1 MIKPILISPTKKA
14 GLLLLAVICLFG
26 SSLFAQ
32 DRTVSGTVTDLANG
46 QTLPGVTVKVKNT
59 NTATYTD
66 ADGKYTLAVSS
77 ADAVLVFSYLGY
89 KTLEE
94 PAGTRTSVNAGLSAD
109 DRLLDEVVVTAL
121 GVKREERALGYAT
134 QKLGGETLN
143 TVKGTNVATSMTGKV
158 AGLWVR
164 NSTEFNEAPTMLL
177 RGETPLLVIDGV
189 PYGNMNLGNIP
200 QDDIESIDVLKG
212 PTAAALYGSRGGG
225 GAVIVTTKKGAKGK
239 GLQVTFNSNNMM
251 NAGFLMLPEV
261 QTSYSAGLGG
271 VYSPTDYVW
280 GAKLDAGVMANQWN
294 PVTKQ
299 MEVRELTS
307 AGKNNFRDFLQTGL
321 VSNNNLS
328 IAQSGENGSFRIS
341 LNHIL
346 DKGQYPNLK
355 ANAINFNVSGE
366 MKLSDKLNITS
377 SMGINRKQ
385 APQTFGGGYN
395 DQGYIYNI
403 LVWMGPEY
411 DLSLYKDNYWVI
423 PNEQQN
429 WHYTAWYDN
438 PYIMAYEKL
447 RGIEQTKMNSNFSIN
462 YKLFPG
468 AKLLIRPGFDL
479 YQNADERRNPP
490 NILSNRGWDAAGM
503 YSLAKATG
511 WSFNGDAIL
520 MYEKTLGDF
529 GLDLLGGGTIYTY
542 VDDNLSSSTRGGIT
556 IPGWYSL
563 NNSVE
568 RANVSTSISRKQ
580 VNSLFGKASFSYLN
594 AVFLDVT
601 GRNDWSSTMPK
612 YSRSYFYP
620 SVGGSL
626 VLSEFIDMPKAVD
639 FLKLRGSWTVAKS
652 DLSVYA
658 TNQAYS
664 TTLADWLPYNSAAYP
679 TTIRDGVVNAQ
690 TRRTWEAGF
699 SAYFLKKRFKFDAAY
714 FNRYLYNIQSS
725 ATISSASGFT
735 STLIN
740 IQETTVRK
748 GLELTLEAAAVKKE
762 NFNWDIVA
770 NWSNYQTYLKDLD
783 PVYSADNAWT
793 KSGNRTDVYTNRPWL
808 TDNNGNLIHGTN
820 GLPVR
825 SNYSYLIGYQ
835 NPKFVWGLANNFKY
849 KNFTAALSFD
859 GRVGG
864 LMYNYTSYKMYD
876 TGSHPDTDN
885 QYRYDE
891 VVNKNRSYVGQGV
904 KITGGTVTYDNYGK
918 ITSDTREYA
927 PNDTKVS
934 YQSYARSYGDGT
946 LGWADAT
953 FLKLREVA
961 LGYRLPASAAK
972 YVGAKSASVSLTG
985 QNVWLWTKEFR
996 FSDPDKADDTD
1007 LTSPSMRYVGLNL
1020 QLTF

>member
-1 MIKPILISPTKKA
+1 MIKIILTSAFQKGKIP
-14 GLLLLAVICLFG
+14 LLFFIFLA
-26 SSLFAQ
+26 SSIYAQ
-32 DRTVSGTVTDLANG
+32 NRTVTGTVTDASSG
-46 QTLPGVTVKVKNT
+46 QGLPGVTVSVKNT
-59 NTATYTD
+59 SKATYTD
-66 ADGKYTLAVSS
+66 SEGRYALVLSS
-77 ADAVLVFSYLGY
+77 EEKILTFSFMGFQTIEEVLGN
-89 KTLEE
+89 
-94 PAGTRTSVNAGLSAD
+94 RTEVNISLNPD
-109 DRLLDEVVVTAL
+109 DRLLEEVVVTAL
-121 GVKREERALGYAT
+121 GVKREERSLGYAT

-143 TVKGTNVATSMTGKV
+143 TVKGANVATSMTGKV

-189 PYGNMNLGNIP
+189 PYGNMNLSNIP

-239 GLQVTFNSNNMM
+239 GLEVTFNSNNMM

-261 QTSYSAGLGG
+261 QTGYSAGLGG

-280 GAKLDAGVMANQWN
+280 GAKLDEGVMANQWN
-294 PVTKQ
+294 PISKQ

-307 AGKNNFRDFLQTGL
+307 AGKNNFRDFLQTGF

-328 IAQSGENGSFRIS
+328 LAQSGENGSFRMS

-355 ANAINFNVSGE
+355 ANAINFNLSGE
-366 MKLSDKLNITS
+366 MRLSDKLNITGA
-377 SMGINRKQ
+377 MGLNRKQ
-385 APQTFGGGYN
+385 APQTFGAGYG

-411 DLSLYKDNYWVI
+411 DLSQYKNNYWLV
-423 PNEQQN
+423 PNERQN

-447 RGIEQTKMNSNFSIN
+447 RGIEQHKINTNFSIN

-468 AKLLIRPGFDL
+468 AKLLVRPGFDL
-479 YQNADERRNPP
+479 YQNQDERRNPP

-503 YSLAKATG
+503 YSLGKSTG

-520 MYEKTLGDF
+520 MYDKKIGKF

-542 VDDNLSSSTRGGIT
+542 VDHNLNSSTRGGIT

-568 RANVSTSISRKQ
+568 RANVSANQNRKQ
-580 VNSLFGKASFSYLN
+580 VNSVFGKASFSYLN
-594 AVFLDVT
+594 SAFLDVT
-601 GRNDWSSTMPK
+601 GRNDWSSTMPR

-620 SVGGSL
+620 SVAGSL
-626 VLSEFIDMPKAVD
+626 VLSEFIEMPKAID

-652 DLSVYA
+652 DLGVYA
-658 TNQAYS
+658 TNQTYS
-664 TTLADWLPYNSAAYP
+664 TTLGDWLPFNSAAYP

-690 TRRTWEAGF
+690 TRRTWETGF
-699 SAYFLKKRFKFDAAY
+699 SAYFLKKRFKLDAAY
-714 FNRYLYNIQSS
+714 FNRYLYNVQVS
-725 ATISSASGFT
+725 APISGSSGFT

-740 IQETTVRK
+740 TLQSTVRK
-748 GLELTLEAAAVKKE
+748 GLELTLEASAVKKE
-762 NFNWDIVA
+762 NFSWDIIG
-770 NWSNYQTYLKDLD
+770 NWSNYQTFLKELD

-793 KSGNRTDVYTNRPWL
+793 TEGHRTDVVTLRPYL
-808 TDNNGNLIHGTN
+808 RDPAGNLIHGTN
-820 GLPVR
+820 GLPIR
-825 SNYSYLIGYQ
+825 SNYNYVAGYE
-835 NPKFVWGLANNFKY
+835 NPKFVWGIANSFKY
-849 KNFTAALSFD
+849 NNFTASLSFD

-864 LMYNYTSYKMYD
+864 LMYNYTSYKMFD

-891 VVNKNRSYVGQGV
+891 VVNGNRSYVGQGV
-904 KITGGTVTYDNYGK
+904 KIIGGTVTYDNYGN

-927 PNDTKVS
+927 QNDTKVS
-934 YQSYARSYGDGT
+934 YQSYARNYGDGT
-946 LGWADAT
+946 LGYVDAT
-953 FLKLREVA
+953 FFKLREIA
-961 LGYRLPASAAK
+961 LGYRLPATAAK
-972 YVGAKSASVSLTG
+972 YVGAKSASVSITG
-985 QNVWLWTKEFR
+985 QNVWMWTKEFR
-996 FSDPDKADDTD
+996 FADPDKASDSD
-1007 LTSPSMRYVGLNL
+1007 LTSPSMRYLGLNL